1 MLVGTV
7 NQNASLL
14 GVQLQRITQYI
25 LLLQELDKQKIVNIV
40 MDLPL
45 TLYLTSLPANKTLLK
60 IPHREHL
67 SIQIRYTVQFM
78 PLTGRTSSHYTFE
91 RILWTFLEETMNRL
105 ETSNERPIGMQ
116 WANNAMIDH
125 DLEIPDSLE
134 NVAVEGTLRSRVG
147 WWLVPVGM

>member
-25 LLLQELDKQKIVNIV
+25 LLLQELDEQKIVNIV

-45 TLYLTSLPANKTLLK
+45 TLYLTTLPANKTLLK

-67 SIQIRYTVQFM
+67 SIQIRYNSSIYATNGQDFFSLYIRTYLVNF
-78 PLTGRTSSHYTFE
+78 PGR
-91 RILWTFLEETMNRL
+91 N
-105 ETSNERPIGMQ
+105 NE
-116 WANNAMIDH
+116 
-125 DLEIPDSLE
+125 S
-134 NVAVEGTLRSRVG
+134 T
-147 WWLVPVGM
+147 